1 MHTARAAPEA
11 ADKEWIPRI
20 LDFSIDAPRF
30 YSPHT
35 ARGSS
40 SLAGIRRFQASPRLQ
55 SLTAGPLGL
64 GHRAWAW
71 SSDWPAATVD
81 RALLDRSDRSRP
93 GRSQRRLHPVA
104 SEGSHGRTPRG
115 AGSDGAARVLEAPQP
130 GLDGILPGR
139 PVPGTVRYLAR
150 PGAPAHPPR
159 DRHLQPR
166 GRHRGPAV
174 DAALLRPIELHR
186 PRGAGGRGA
195 AGERLHGEPDA
206 VGRGGD
212 PDPGLQRVRQRS
224 PR

>member
-71 SSDWPAATVD
+71 SSDWPTATVD

-150 PGAPAHPPR
+150 PGAPAHP
-159 DRHLQPR
+159 HETGIFSL
-166 GRHRGPAV
+166 
-174 DAALLRPIELHR
+174 AAAIAGLLSTLRSCGLSSYIVR
-186 PRGAGGRGA
+186 A
-195 AGERLHGEPDA
+195 ERWTRRCWQA
-206 VGRGGD
+206 SSR
-212 PDPGLQRVRQRS
+212 
-224 PR
+224 